1 MFLKEIKMQRF
12 IDVDIK
18 GFKYLKLNANDNG
31 ANGND
36 HAVYG
41 SPRIMKSD
49 YDISS
54 EYLAGIKKS

>member
-1 MFLKEIKMQRF
+1 MQRF